1 MNIKKLLDPKNLP
14 YFGALVQAV
23 LFAIAGSSFFPN
35 PYFGGL
41 VGLGVGAVVNYSIA
55 LASTR
60 ISDIAEKR
68 KTLARLALAT
78 MFCLSPTTI
87 TLSLFYPSSIFT
99 SIAWAL
105 CVDLSVVL
113 AGAIAG
119 KSMMPDDKPKA
130 NKKKDAGK
138 DGKKKATVPQA
149 ARKPLTN
156 DILLAYLAENKG
168 QTQQQVAEF
177 FGVKRQAIG
186 ARMKQIYT
194 PKIENEKDVVK

>member
-1 MNIKKLLDPKNLP
+1 MNIKKMLDPKNLP

-23 LFAIAGSSFFPN
+23 LFAIAGSSFFSN
-35 PYFGGL
+35 PYFGAL

-68 KTLARLALAT
+68 RSLARLALAT

-87 TLSLFYPSSIFT
+87 TLSLFYPASIFT
-99 SIAWAL
+99 GISWAL

-113 AGAIAG
+113 AGSIAG
-119 KSMMPDDKPKA
+119 KSMMPDSNPKA
-130 NKKKDAGK
+130 TGRKEK
-138 DGKKKATVPQA
+138 GKKKTAQKV

-186 ARMKQIYT
+186 ARVKQIYA
-194 PKIENEKDVVK
+194 PKSEEVEK